1 MDKKQR
7 FAVEAIIPKLLGE
20 ALYDV
25 ICYYLKKD
33 IAEMRETIKVDSLV
47 ITDIETLIKVKAIAF
62 QQMME
67 TTQFR
72 DMVLHSLSK
81 IIKSKV
87 DIIATLLVRYELAKG
102 EQSTLMHDSL
112 SKEFDK
118 MVLSLKEFIKKKDYT
133 PIYQKNQAKIQSV
146 Q

>member
-33 IAEMRETIKVDSLV
+33 IAEMRDTINIESLV
-47 ITDIETLIKVKAIAF
+47 IPDVETMIRVKASAF
-62 QQMME
+62 QLMME
-67 TTQFR
+67 TSQFR

-81 IIKSKV
+81 IKKDQV
-87 DIIATLLVRYELAKG
+87 DIVAALLAQYELAKG

-118 MVLSLKEFIKKKDYT
+118 IVTSLKESIKDKDYS
-133 PIYQKNQAKIQSV
+133 PIYQKTQAKIQSV

>member
-7 FAVEAIIPKLLGE
+7 FAIEALLPRLLGD

-33 IAEMRETIKVDSLV
+33 IAEMRDTIKIESLV
-47 ITDIETLIKVKAIAF
+47 VSDIETIVRIKASAF

-72 DMVLHSLSK
+72 DMVLHSLGK
-81 IIKSKV
+81 VKKEKV
-87 DIIATLLVRYELAKG
+87 DIIAALLAEYELAKG
-102 EQSTLMHDSL
+102 EQSTLMHDAL

-118 MVLSLKEFIKKKDYT
+118 IITSLKEFIKKQDYS
-133 PIYQKNQAKIQSV
+133 PIYQKGQAKIQAV